1 LATGGVTVAERSK
14 ASSDLWLLDGFED
27 FRSYALQLLQHNRR
41 QLAILTRDLDKALFG
56 NDAFIQALSA
66 FSRSSRHTQIQI
78 LIKDT
83 KPAIET
89 QHGLIR
95 LAQRLSSKIDVRKST
110 LEPTDKHMAFLIGDT
125 DKLLYKNDD
134 SVYRGFYNSNALSE
148 VKPLREEFNY
158 LWQHA
163 EPEPEF
169 RLLHI

>member
-1 LATGGVTVAERSK
+1 MAERSK
-14 ASSDLWLLDGFED
+14 ASEDVWLLDGLDD
-27 FRSYALQLLQHNRR
+27 FRNYALQLLQDNRR
-41 QLAILTRDLDKALFG
+41 QLAILTRDLDKDLLG
-56 NDAFIQALSA
+56 TDEFIHALSA

-89 QHGLIR
+89 QHGLVR
-95 LAQRLSSKIDVRKST
+95 LAQRLSSKIEVRKST
-110 LEPTDKHMAFLIGDT
+110 LEPNNKDMAFMLGDT

-134 SVYRGFYNSNALSE
+134 SVYRGFYNSKAASE
-148 VKPLREEFNY
+148 IKPLREEFNY
-158 LWQHA
+158 LWQYA